1 MDSDPDAGLLGDG
14 HDLADEI
21 GVVLPEL
28 FLGELAAV
36 TQRRLEHLAGPVP
49 LGRLQPERARR
60 RAASGRLALGAP
72 DAVPHVRVGRVVDP
86 GSGEVAQVLLVLLD
100 LGIAAGEVQGDLGHV
115 VDVRISDVGGL
126 QAGRFDASLE
136 TGERLVGP
144 AGRRYRDVLDADLT
158 GECEIVVGEVRRDLK
173 RDLDP
178 RGERIESPL
187 CA

>member
-1 MDSDPDAGLLGDG
+1 ADRFDHVLAHLPATLHPGPAAEADADVGARGDLERPRVAVEVAEDRARDAGQLGHGRVVRVDSDPDAGLLGDG

-21 GVVLPEL
+21 VVVLPEL

-100 LGIAAGEVQGDLGHV
+100 L
-115 VDVRISDVGGL
+115 
-126 QAGRFDASLE
+126 
-136 TGERLVGP
+136 
-144 AGRRYRDVLDADLT
+144 
-158 GECEIVVGEVRRDLK
+158 
-173 RDLDP
+173 
-178 RGERIESPL
+178 
-187 CA
+187 